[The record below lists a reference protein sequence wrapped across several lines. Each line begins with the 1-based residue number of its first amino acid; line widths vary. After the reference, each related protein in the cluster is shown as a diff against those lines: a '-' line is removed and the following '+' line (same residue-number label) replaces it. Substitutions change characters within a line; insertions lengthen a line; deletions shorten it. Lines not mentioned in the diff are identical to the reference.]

1 MFSRRLWDVSGEANS
16 SDFKASPIV
25 ALTVSMHL
33 SVNRLTDPAAI
44 QEIAAEWEQL
54 DALSVPRTPFSSPAW
69 NALWWKHYRRQDS
82 FAVDEFFMHAI
93 RAPDGRLI
101 AVAPLFIR
109 EYRLLRFVRFRFAQ
123 FFGAD
128 SSITELRGLVC
139 APDDQ
144 PAAVAALAAF
154 FQGQYRFWDLLR
166 WDGLRASPNGERV
179 HG

>member
-1 MFSRRLWDVSGEANS
+1 MLSRRLWDVSGEANS

-82 FAVDEFFMHAI
+82 FAVDGFFMHAI
-93 RAPDGRLI
+93 RAGRQAHRSSSTLYTRVPSLAIRSLSIRAIFWCGFIDYGI
-101 AVAPLFIR
+101 AR
-109 EYRLLRFVRFRFAQ
+109 TR
-123 FFGAD
+123 
-128 SSITELRGLVC
+128 VC
-139 APDDQ
+139 A
-144 PAAVAALAAF
+144 
-154 FQGQYRFWDLLR
+154 
-166 WDGLRASPNGERV
+166 
-179 HG
+179 

>member
-82 FAVDEFFMHAI
+82 VAVDEFFMHAM
-93 RAPDGRLI
+93 RAPDGRLV
-101 AVAPLFIR
+101 AVAQLFIR
-109 EYRLLRFVRFRFAQ
+109 EYHTLRFVSVRLVQ
-123 FFGAD
+123 FIVSD
-128 SSITELRGLVC
+128 S
-139 APDDQ
+139 
-144 PAAVAALAAF
+144 
-154 FQGQYRFWDLLR
+154 
-166 WDGLRASPNGERV
+166 
-179 HG
+179 